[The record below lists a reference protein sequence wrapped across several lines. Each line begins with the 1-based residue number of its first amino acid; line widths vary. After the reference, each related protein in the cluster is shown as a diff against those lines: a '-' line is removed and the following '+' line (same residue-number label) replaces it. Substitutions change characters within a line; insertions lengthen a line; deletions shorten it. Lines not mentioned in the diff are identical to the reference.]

1 MPPADERRE
10 RFEALVA
17 RTADPVRRYLLRRT
31 DAATADDVLSETMIV
46 LWRRIDAVPEEEIA
60 WAIGVARLQLANAER
75 GRRRQ
80 DRLAHRILV
89 VDPPR
94 DTGPEPDDG
103 TADAVSRVLAQL
115 KPADAELLR
124 LSVWEELA
132 PREIAQV
139 LEATPG
145 AVSVR
150 LHRARARFAA
160 LWSKTGGTAGHAGE
174 EEGSGR

>member
-46 LWRRIDAVPEEEIA
+46 LWRRIDAVPEEETA

-94 DTGPEPDDG
+94 EAGPETDDG

-132 PREIAQV
+132 PREIAEV
-139 LEATPG
+139 LGVTPG

-160 LWSKTGGTAGHAGE
+160 LWSKTGGAAGHAGE

>member
-94 DTGPEPDDG
+94 ETGSGIDDDV
-103 TADAVSRVLAQL
+103 ADAVSRVLAQM

-132 PREIAQV
+132 PREIADV
-139 LEATPG
+139 LGATPG

-160 LWSKTGGTAGHAGE
+160 LWSKTGGAAGHAGE

>member
-17 RTADPVRRYLLRRT
+17 RTADPVRRYLRRRT
-31 DAATADDVLSETMIV
+31 DEATTDDVLSETMIV

-94 DTGPEPDDG
+94 EAGPAIDDDV
-103 TADAVSRVLAQL
+103 ADAVSRVLAQM

-139 LEATPG
+139 LGATPG

>member
-80 DRLAHRILV
+80 DRLALRILV

-94 DTGPEPDDG
+94 DTGPEADDG

-139 LEATPG
+139 LGATPG

-160 LWSKTGGTAGHAGE
+160 LWSKTGGTAGHAEE

>member
-17 RTADPVRRYLLRRT
+17 RTANPVRRYLRRRT
-31 DAATADDVLSETMIV
+31 DEATADDVLSETMNV
-46 LWRRIDAVPEEEIA
+46 LWRRIDSVPDEEIA

-80 DRLAHRILV
+80 DRLAHRILI

-94 DTGPEPDDG
+94 ETGPAVDDG
-103 TADAVSRVLAQL
+103 TADAVSRVLARL

-124 LSVWEELA
+124 LSVWEEIA

-139 LEATPG
+139 LGATPG

-160 LWSKTGGTAGHAGE
+160 LWSKTGGAAGHAGE